1 MVAPFFGDTKKT
13 LPAAAPAGVPDERGA
28 SDPPPHAATT
38 SVQAPSTAA
47 FMRRFLIETPF
58 RMVTKLNRDYTLRL
72 AGSPGSLRAG
82 VACGAVIADYV
93 SGLKLALTFAGAAA
107 STVTDCVC
115 VRAVRA
121 TARQCKYPAAAL

>member
-47 FMRRFLIETPF
+47 FMRRFLIATPF
-58 RMVTKLNRDYTLRL
+58 RMVTKTEPRL
-72 AGSPGSLRAG
+72 YPSTRRQPGSLRAG
-82 VACGAVIADYV
+82 VACGAVILGDVARGCSEHPSTDHKV
-93 SGLKLALTFAGAAA
+93 IGLLYTFT
-107 STVTDCVC
+107 SLCFL
-115 VRAVRA
+115 RAES
-121 TARQCKYPAAAL
+121 